1 MKVRLK
7 RNAIYNKKPI
17 VFSNTHFVV
26 GIHII
31 IEMALLLISVVCM
44 SLPAAVEYW
53 YTVISV
59 LAAVL
64 LLFQILGY
72 VIKKVSVFNFVF
84 IFLILSYLFM
94 FGIVF
99 LLALG
104 LDKAVFW
111 KLHTEFSKEV
121 MLQSGFMIL
130 NYLEM
135 FYIGSLLGWRK
146 CNSKLYGY
154 FAKGNQQVVKKRIYK
169 AGLYLF
175 CMSLPFRLY
184 TDILLINASKITSNY
199 FKVSVGSGFYDD
211 IGYLCVPGLI
221 YIISSEK
228 LKRRKAYMVAMISCI
243 YFAYVMVVTGDRRYE
258 VTGIIAILLCVIKTY
273 PIKFSVTMILGS
285 GYLSV
290 VLLNILI
297 VIRNIRKG
305 RLLSLTKFLMSNFKT
320 IFFSLS
326 TVKNTIIETMAEF
339 GISFFSVVQV
349 IKNIPENI
357 GFQYGKGF
365 WGSIPA
371 ILPTGPIFKD
381 FFEQIDISHVVN
393 LLEKNPVGQ
402 TIVGDFY
409 ANFGLFYLPLSLL
422 FGIFVKK
429 FFDENCTGNI
439 NLSIARNY
447 SFLYIEINLIRA
459 CFFEVFRNSVYI
471 YVIPLVL
478 MYMVREG
485 DYTSKECD
493 EKC

>member
-1 MKVRLK
+1 
-7 RNAIYNKKPI
+7 
-17 VFSNTHFVV
+17 
-26 GIHII
+26 
-31 IEMALLLISVVCM
+31 
-44 SLPAAVEYW
+44 
-53 YTVISV
+53 
-59 LAAVL
+59 
-64 LLFQILGY
+64 
-72 VIKKVSVFNFVF
+72 
-84 IFLILSYLFM
+84 
-94 FGIVF
+94 
-99 LLALG
+99 
-104 LDKAVFW
+104 
-111 KLHTEFSKEV
+111 
-121 MLQSGFMIL
+121 
-130 NYLEM
+130 
-135 FYIGSLLGWRK
+135 
-146 CNSKLYGY
+146 
-154 FAKGNQQVVKKRIYK
+154 
-169 AGLYLF
+169 
-175 CMSLPFRLY
+175 
-184 TDILLINASKITSNY
+184 
-199 FKVSVGSGFYDD
+199 
-211 IGYLCVPGLI
+211 
-221 YIISSEK
+221 
-228 LKRRKAYMVAMISCI
+228 
-243 YFAYVMVVTGDRRYE
+243 MVVTGDRRYE

-326 TVKNTIIETMAEF
+326 TVKNTIIETLAEV

-393 LLEKNPVGQ
+393 LLEKNTVGQ

-485 DYTSKECD
+485 DYTSKECY